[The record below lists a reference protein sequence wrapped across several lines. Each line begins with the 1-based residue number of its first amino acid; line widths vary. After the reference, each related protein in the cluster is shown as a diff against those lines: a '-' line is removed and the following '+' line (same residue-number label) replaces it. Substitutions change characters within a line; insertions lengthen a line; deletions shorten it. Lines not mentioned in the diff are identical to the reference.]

1 MQLAVRKLDIAKPQR
16 LSPGVR
22 KDVVM
27 KRRASPFPK
36 KQAQCGVFACNSVAD
51 FRSVDLGDLD
61 VDNADTAENLGI
73 PASHGLTRHT
83 QGQPAL
89 MTILVARGPT

>member
-1 MQLAVRKLDIAKPQR
+1 MPRFALGDRKTWLLTQLSGRKVDITKPQR
-16 LSPGVR
+16 RSPGVR

-36 KQAQCGVFACNSVAD
+36 KQAQCSVFACNSVAD

-61 VDNADTAENLGI
+61 VDTENLGI
-73 PASHGLTRHT
+73 
-83 QGQPAL
+83 AL
-89 MTILVARGPT
+89 R